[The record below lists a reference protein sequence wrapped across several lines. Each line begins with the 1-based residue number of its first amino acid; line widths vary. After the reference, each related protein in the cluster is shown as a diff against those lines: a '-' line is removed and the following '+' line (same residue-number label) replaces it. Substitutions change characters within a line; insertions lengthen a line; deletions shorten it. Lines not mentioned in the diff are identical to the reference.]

1 VLDRLGTVISR
12 HPWTVCGL
20 WLAAFLLAVYG
31 ALLGGFG
38 QGLFDRLSTGGGTVP
53 GPAKEGTALLTRTA
67 DNGPTVLLLVDDVAV
82 TSTPLR
88 EQLGAARRD
97 VRRIPNVVTTDDPFA
112 RNSFIYDVDSIPYI
126 AEDQNAVLMTVTL
139 RRGMAPEEQAATIE
153 RVSDRLRQVG
163 PNVPGSRAI
172 VGGLETIVE
181 EVTHQAEV
189 DLRTG
194 EGIALPVSLVIMLV
208 VFGGFLAA
216 GLPIIGAIASIAGA
230 MATLMGF
237 SYLMALDVST
247 VNVVTVLGLG
257 LCIDYGLLLVSR
269 YREEMRLL
277 PGDPALPPTRRQREL
292 ALRRT
297 MDSAGRTVLFSGITV
312 AVSLSG
318 LLVFEGDFLR
328 AIGAAGVS
336 IVVVALLVAL
346 TLVPALLAVVRVRMI
361 RPGITYRIPGLR
373 RIVRKLGDVAPEDGV
388 FSRLARV
395 VQRHPALVLI
405 SVAAA
410 LFVCSMPVLRMHP
423 VVSGTGLLP
432 ADSSQRQLFEAVS
445 TRFPYAAPP
454 PIQVAVDARV
464 RELCPSNSRAPSV
477 PGSTTPT
484 CPFARAISTI
494 PGVVR
499 VEGPFEQGDDA
510 RGYATVLNVRVAGTE
525 ASHTAKAVVASI
537 RQINPGFPAYTTGP
551 ASALV
556 DLLHD
561 LRSNA
566 PLAVL
571 IVVLATF
578 VLLFLMTGSVLVPF
592 KALFMNVISLGAS
605 LGVVV
610 WVFQDGIGEGLLGF
624 ASPGGVEVAIPPLAL
639 AFGFGLAMDYE
650 VFLLAR
656 IAEFRRE
663 GLSNDKAVVMGLQ
676 RSGRI
681 ITSAALII
689 VVVFAGFVAGK
700 LLVIKETGVALA
712 VAVAIDATL
721 VRMLLVPATMTLLG
735 EWNWW
740 APAPLRRLHERFG
753 LEEHRPQ
760 PQAVALTRPPRSE
773 TSGASG
779 ASGAGRTAASASEPP
794 VAPHSAP

>member
-1 VLDRLGTVISR
+1 VLDRLGHVISR
-12 HPWTVCGL
+12 HPWWVCAA
-20 WLAAFLLAVYG
+20 WLAAFLLAVYS
-31 ALLGGFG
+31 ALIGGFG
-38 QGLFDRLSTGGGTVP
+38 QGLFDRLSTGGGSVP
-53 GPAKEGTALLTRTA
+53 GQSKTGTELIQRTMN
-67 DNGPTVLLLVDDVAV
+67 DGPIVLLLLDDVSV
-82 TSTPLR
+82 TSKPLQA
-88 EQLGAARRD
+88 QLAEARRD
-97 VRRIPNVVTTDDPFA
+97 VSRIPNVEATADPYA
-112 RNSFIYDVDSIPYI
+112 RNRVLYDVDSIPYI
-126 AEDQNAVLMTVTL
+126 ADDQNAVLMTVTL
-139 RRGMAPEEQAATIE
+139 RRGMSPEVQAETIH
-153 RVSDRLRQVG
+153 RVQDRLREVG
-163 PNVPGSRAI
+163 PAVPGSHAI

-181 EVTHQAEV
+181 EATHQAEV

-194 EGIALPVSLVIMLV
+194 EGIALPVSLMIMLV

-216 GLPIIGAIASIAGA
+216 GLPIVGAIASIAGA
-230 MATLMGF
+230 MATLLGF
-237 SYLMALDVST
+237 SYVMTLDVST

-277 PGDPALPPTRRQREL
+277 PGDPTLPPTRRQREL

-312 AVSLSG
+312 AVALSG
-318 LLVFEGDFLR
+318 LLVFRADFLR
-328 AIGAAGVS
+328 AIAAAGVS
-336 IVVVALLVAL
+336 IVVVAVLVAL
-346 TLVPALLAVVRVRMI
+346 TLVPAMLAVVRVRMI
-361 RPGITYRIPGLR
+361 RPGITYRIPVLR
-373 RIVRKLGDVAPEDGV
+373 RIVRRLGDVAPADGV
-388 FSRLARV
+388 FSRLART
-395 VQRHPALVLI
+395 VQRHPAIVLLA
-405 SVAAA
+405 VAGA
-410 LFVCSMPVLRMHP
+410 LFVCSMPVMRLHP

-432 ADSSQRQLFEAVS
+432 TDSAQRQLFE
-445 TRFPYAAPP
+445 TIQNRFPFAAQAPV
-454 PIQVAVDARV
+454 QVVADARIGVVCPSHQRSTKESGTDIQGPVCPLV
-464 RELCPSNSRAPSV
+464 RE
-477 PGSTTPT
+477 
-484 CPFARAISTI
+484 ISGI

-499 VEGPFEQGDDA
+499 VDGPLEQGDA
-510 RGYATVLNVRVAGTE
+510 ERGYATVMNVRVAGTE
-525 ASHTAKAVVASI
+525 SSQTAKNVVASI
-537 RQINPGFPAYTTGP
+537 RQIDPGFPTYTAGP
-551 ASALV
+551 AAVLV

-561 LRSNA
+561 LRARA

-610 WVFQDGIGEGLLGF
+610 WLFQDGVGDSLLGF
-624 ASPGGVEVAIPPLAL
+624 VSPGGVETAIPPLVL

-663 GLSNDKAVVMGLQ
+663 GWSNDKAVVMGLQ

-740 APAPLRRLHERFG
+740 APAPLRRLHDKFNLG
-753 LEEHRPQ
+753 EH
-760 PQAVALTRPPRSE
+760 
-773 TSGASG
+773 
-779 ASGAGRTAASASEPP
+779 
-794 VAPHSAP
+794 

>member
-1 VLDRLGTVISR
+1 VLVGLGRVISR
-12 HPWTVCGL
+12 HPWWVCAV
-20 WLAAFLLAVYG
+20 WLAAFLMAVYA

-53 GPAKEGTALLTRTA
+53 GQAKDGTALLNRTA
-67 DNGPTVLLLVDDVAV
+67 SNGPTVLLLVDDIQV
-82 TSTPLR
+82 TSKPLQA
-88 EQLGAARRD
+88 QLAAARRD
-97 VRRIPNVVTTDDPFA
+97 VAKIPNVVTSDDPYA
-112 RNSFIYDVDSIPYI
+112 KNSFLYDADSIPYI
-126 AEDQNAVLMTVTL
+126 SDDQNAVLMTVTL
-139 RRGMAPEEQAATIE
+139 RRGMTPEVQAQTIE
-153 RVSDRLRQVG
+153 KVSERLREVG
-163 PNVPGSRAI
+163 PAVPGSHAI
-172 VGGLETIVE
+172 VGGLETIVA

-230 MATLMGF
+230 MATLLGF
-237 SYLMALDVST
+237 SYLLTLDAST

-277 PGDPALPPTRRQREL
+277 PGDPTLPPTRRQREL
-292 ALRRT
+292 ALCRT
-297 MDSAGRTVLFSGITV
+297 MDSAGRTVLFSGVTV

-318 LLVFEGDFLR
+318 LMLFKADFLR

-361 RPGITYRIPGLR
+361 RPGITYRIPLLR
-373 RIVRKLGDVAPEDGV
+373 RIVRKLGDVAPADGV
-388 FSRLARV
+388 FSRLART

-423 VVSGTGLLP
+423 IVSGTGLLP
-432 ADSSQRQLFEAVS
+432 ADSSQRQLFETVA
-445 TRFPYAAPP
+445 TRFQYAATAPV
-454 PIQVAVDARV
+454 QVVADARV
-464 RELCPSNSRAPSV
+464 GTVCPTHRR
-477 PGSTTPT
+477 STKVSGTSTKGPE
-484 CPFARAISTI
+484 CPLMQEISTI
-494 PGVVR
+494 PGVIR
-499 VEGPFEQGDDA
+499 VEGPIEQGDA
-510 RGYATVLNVRVAGTE
+510 ERGYATVMNVRVAGTE
-525 ASHTAKAVVASI
+525 SSHAAKNIVASI
-537 RQINPGFPAYTTGP
+537 RRIDPGYPIYTTGTAP
-551 ASALV
+551 ALV

-561 LRSNA
+561 LRSRA
-566 PLAVL
+566 PFAILV
-571 IVVLATF
+571 VVLATF

-592 KALFMNVISLGAS
+592 KALFMNVVSLGAT
-605 LGVVV
+605 LGVLV
-610 WVFQDGIGEGLLGF
+610 WVFQDGIGEIPLRF
-624 ASPGGVEVAIPPLAL
+624 ESPGGIETAIPPLAL

-650 VFLLAR
+650 VFLLSR
-656 IAEFRRE
+656 ISEFRRE
-663 GLSNDKAVVMGLQ
+663 GWSNDKAVVMGLQ

-689 VVVFAGFVAGK
+689 VVVFAGFVAGR

-740 APAPLRRLHERFG
+740 APAPLRRLHDRFG
-753 LEEHRPQ
+753 LKEH
-760 PQAVALTRPPRSE
+760 
-773 TSGASG
+773 
-779 ASGAGRTAASASEPP
+779 
-794 VAPHSAP
+794 

>member
-1 VLDRLGTVISR
+1 VLDRLGRVISR
-12 HPWTVCGL
+12 HPWWVCL
-20 WLAAFLLAVYG
+20 AWLVAFVLAVWS
-31 ALLGGFG
+31 ALFGGFG

-53 GPAKEGTALLTRTA
+53 GQAKDGQALLSRTA
-67 DNGPTVLLLVDDVAV
+67 DDGPLVLLLVDDVTV
-82 TSTPLR
+82 TSEPLR
-88 EQLGAARRD
+88 RALVAAHED
-97 VRRIPNVVTTDDPFA
+97 ITRIPGVGAVNDPYGK
-112 RNSFIYDVDSIPYI
+112 NPDLYDEDSIPYI
-126 AEDQNAVLMTVTL
+126 ADDQNAVLMTVTL
-139 RRGMAPEEQAATIE
+139 ERGLPPERQEATIDA
-153 RVSDRLRQVG
+153 VSDRLSQVQG
-163 PNVPGSRAI
+163 QVPGSRAI
-172 VGGLETIVE
+172 VGGLEKIVE

-216 GLPIIGAIASIAGA
+216 GLPIVGAIASIAGA
-230 MATLMGF
+230 MATLLGF
-237 SYLMALDVST
+237 SYFLSLDVST

-269 YREEMRLL
+269 YREEMRAL
-277 PGDPALPPTRRQREL
+277 PGDPSLPPTRRQREL

-312 AVSLSG
+312 AVSLAG
-318 LLVFEGDFLR
+318 LMVFKADFLR

-336 IVVVALLVAL
+336 IVVVAMLVAL

-373 RIVRKLGDVAPEDGV
+373 SIARKLGDVAPADGV

-395 VQRHPALVLI
+395 VQRHPALVLVVV
-405 SVAAA
+405 VAA
-410 LFVCSMPVLRMHP
+410 LLVCSMPVLRMHP
-423 VVSGTGLLP
+423 VISGTALLP
-432 ADSSQRQLFEAVS
+432 KDSEQRQLFEAVQ
-445 TRFPYAAPP
+445 TRFQFAAIP
-454 PIQVAVDARV
+454 PIQVVADARV
-464 RELCPSNSRAPSV
+464 AEVCPNDQRPANPLAGRPACPLARE
-477 PGSTTPT
+477 
-484 CPFARAISTI
+484 ISTI

-499 VEGPFEQGDDA
+499 IEGPLEQGDPE
-510 RGYATVLNVRVAGTE
+510 RGYATVINVRVAGTE
-525 ASHTAKAVVASI
+525 ASQTAKNVVRSI
-537 RQINPGFPAYTTGP
+537 QQIETPYPVYTTGSS
-551 ASALV
+551 ASLA
-556 DLLHD
+556 DLMRD
-561 LRSNA
+561 LRESA
-566 PLAVL
+566 PPAIL

-592 KALFMNVISLGAS
+592 KALFMNVISLGAC
-605 LGVVV
+605 LGVLV
-610 WVFQDGIGEGLLGF
+610 WVFQDGLGEQVLGF
-624 ASPGGVEVAIPPLAL
+624 TSPGGVEAAIPPMAV

-663 GLSNDKAVVMGLQ
+663 GWSNDKAVVMGLQ

-689 VVVFAGFVAGK
+689 VVVFAGFVAGR

-740 APAPLRRLHERFG
+740 APGPLRRLHDRFG
-753 LEEHRPQ
+753 LREK
-760 PQAVALTRPPRSE
+760 
-773 TSGASG
+773 
-779 ASGAGRTAASASEPP
+779 
-794 VAPHSAP
+794 